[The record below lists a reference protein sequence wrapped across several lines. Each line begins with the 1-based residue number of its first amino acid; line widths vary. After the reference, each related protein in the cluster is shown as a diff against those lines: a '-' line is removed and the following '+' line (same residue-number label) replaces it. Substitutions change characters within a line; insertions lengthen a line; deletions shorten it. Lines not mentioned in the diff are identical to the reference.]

1 MNITFRQL
9 RLFLALAET
18 GSVSAAAKVMHVT
31 QPTASMQLREVTQA
45 VGVPLYEV
53 VSRRVYLTEAGQAL
67 ARTARAIAGEWDAF
81 EQSISGAKGLTSGRL
96 KVAVVSTAK
105 YFVPRLLGSFCK
117 LHPQIDISLEV
128 LNRDHVITRL
138 RANQD
143 DLYVMSMPPGDL
155 PLEDQILMPNPL
167 VVIAAAGHRLAA
179 RKRVTLAQLQGERF
193 ILREKGSGTRMA
205 TDAHL
210 RQLGFTP
217 SAVLELGSNEAI
229 KESVEGQLGV
239 SIVSRHAL
247 GPHWDGLAILNV
259 QGFPIQSQWHLV
271 WPKGKRLS
279 PIAEVFRGH
288 LIAQAAGVD
297 AGPLTGGRSAL
308 GWRGGRLLGG
318 HGLAAGAED
327 VQLGLVRARLHIHQ
341 AQHRVEVVVV
351 RDALLG
357 QFFLQAGCG
366 RARARLHGGREPGD
380 PGHMLLHIGRDGVG

>member
-45 VGVPLYEV
+45 VGLPLYEL
-53 VSRRVYLTEAGQAL
+53 VSRRVHLTEAGQAL

-81 EQSISGAKGLTSGRL
+81 EQRVSGAKGLTSGRL

-117 LHPQIDISLEV
+117 LHPHIDISLEV

-143 DLYVMSMPPGDL
+143 DLYVMSMPPSDL
-155 PLEDQILMPNPL
+155 PLEDHILMPNPL
-167 VVIAAAGHRLAA
+167 VLIAPAGHPLAA
-179 RKRVTLAQLQGERF
+179 KKRIKIDQLQAERF

-210 RQLGFTP
+210 RQIGFTP
-217 SAVLELGSNEAI
+217 SNVLELGSNEAI

-247 GPHWDGLAILNV
+247 GAHHEGLAVLNV
-259 QGFPIQSQWHLV
+259 QGFPVQSQWHLV
-271 WPKGKRLS
+271 WPKGKQLS
-279 PIAEVFRGH
+279 PIAQVFKGH
-288 LIAQAAGVD
+288 LMEEAAGWMES
-297 AGPLTGGRSAL
+297 R
-308 GWRGGRLLGG
+308 
-318 HGLAAGAED
+318 
-327 VQLGLVRARLHIHQ
+327 
-341 AQHRVEVVVV
+341 
-351 RDALLG
+351 
-357 QFFLQAGCG
+357 
-366 RARARLHGGREPGD
+366 
-380 PGHMLLHIGRDGVG
+380 

>member
-31 QPTASMQLREVTQA
+31 QPTASMQLREVAQS
-45 VGVPLYEV
+45 VGLPLYDV
-53 VSRRVYLTEAGQAL
+53 VSRRVHLTEAGQAL

-81 EQSISGAKGLTSGRL
+81 EQRISGAKGLTSGRL

-105 YFVPRLLGSFCK
+105 HFVPRLLGSFCK

-128 LNRDHVITRL
+128 LNRDHVIARL
-138 RANQD
+138 RSNLD
-143 DLYVMSMPPGDL
+143 DLYVMSMPPADV

-167 VVIAAAGHRLAA
+167 VVIASASHPLAGK
-179 RKRVTLAQLQGERF
+179 KRVRLAQLQAERF

-210 RQLGFTP
+210 RQMGFVP
-217 SAVLELGSNEAI
+217 GAVLELGSNEAI

-239 SIVSRHAL
+239 SIVSRHSL
-247 GPHWDGLAILNV
+247 GAHHEGLAELNV

-271 WPKGKRLS
+271 WPRGKQLS

-288 LIAQAAGVD
+288 LIAQAQGWM
-297 AGPLTGGRSAL
+297 GPR
-308 GWRGGRLLGG
+308 
-318 HGLAAGAED
+318 
-327 VQLGLVRARLHIHQ
+327 
-341 AQHRVEVVVV
+341 
-351 RDALLG
+351 
-357 QFFLQAGCG
+357 
-366 RARARLHGGREPGD
+366 
-380 PGHMLLHIGRDGVG
+380 

>member
-1 MNITFRQL
+1 
-9 RLFLALAET
+9 
-18 GSVSAAAKVMHVT
+18 
-31 QPTASMQLREVTQA
+31 
-45 VGVPLYEV
+45 
-53 VSRRVYLTEAGQAL
+53 
-67 ARTARAIAGEWDAF
+67 
-81 EQSISGAKGLTSGRL
+81 
-96 KVAVVSTAK
+96 
-105 YFVPRLLGSFCK
+105 
-117 LHPQIDISLEV
+117 
-128 LNRDHVITRL
+128 
-138 RANQD
+138 
-143 DLYVMSMPPGDL
+143 
-155 PLEDQILMPNPL
+155 MPNPL

-210 RQLGFTP
+210 RQLGFAP

-288 LIAQAAGVD
+288 PDRPGRGVD

-308 GWRGGRLLGG
+308 GWRGAAC
-318 HGLAAGAED
+318 LAATVLRQALKMSSSGWYAP
-327 VQLGLVRARLHIHQ
+327 VFTSIR

-351 RDALLG
+351 RDALLASS
-357 QFFLQAGCG
+357 FAGRVWPCPCATAW
-366 RARARLHGGREPGD
+366 RARAR
-380 PGHMLLHIGRDGVG
+380 

>member
-67 ARTARAIAGEWDAF
+67 ARTARAIASEWDAF
-81 EQSISGAKGLTSGRL
+81 EQGISGAKGLTSGRL

-167 VVIAAAGHRLAA
+167 VVIAAAGHRLAT

-210 RQLGFTP
+210 RQLGFVP
-217 SAVLELGSNEAI
+217 STVLELGSNEAI

-288 LIAQAAGVD
+288 LIAQAAVWMQ
-297 AGPLTGGRSAL
+297 GR
-308 GWRGGRLLGG
+308 
-318 HGLAAGAED
+318 
-327 VQLGLVRARLHIHQ
+327 
-341 AQHRVEVVVV
+341 
-351 RDALLG
+351 
-357 QFFLQAGCG
+357 
-366 RARARLHGGREPGD
+366 
-380 PGHMLLHIGRDGVG
+380 

>member
-31 QPTASMQLREVTQA
+31 QPTASMQLREVTHA

-67 ARTARAIAGEWDAF
+67 ARTARAIASEWDAF
-81 EQSISGAKGLTSGRL
+81 EQGISGAKGLTSGRL

-288 LIAQAAGVD
+288 LIAQAAGWMQ
-297 AGPLTGGRSAL
+297 GR
-308 GWRGGRLLGG
+308 
-318 HGLAAGAED
+318 
-327 VQLGLVRARLHIHQ
+327 
-341 AQHRVEVVVV
+341 
-351 RDALLG
+351 
-357 QFFLQAGCG
+357 
-366 RARARLHGGREPGD
+366 
-380 PGHMLLHIGRDGVG
+380 

>member
-18 GSVSAAAKVMHVT
+18 GSVSAAARVMHVT

-45 VGVPLYEV
+45 VGLPLYEV
-53 VSRRVYLTEAGQAL
+53 VSRRVHLTEAGQAL

-81 EQSISGAKGLTSGRL
+81 EQRVSGAKGLTSGRL

-210 RQLGFTP
+210 RQLGFVP
-217 SAVLELGSNEAI
+217 STVLELGSNEAI

-239 SIVSRHAL
+239 SIVSRHAR

-288 LIAQAAGVD
+288 LIAQAAVWMQ
-297 AGPLTGGRSAL
+297 GR
-308 GWRGGRLLGG
+308 
-318 HGLAAGAED
+318 
-327 VQLGLVRARLHIHQ
+327 
-341 AQHRVEVVVV
+341 
-351 RDALLG
+351 
-357 QFFLQAGCG
+357 
-366 RARARLHGGREPGD
+366 
-380 PGHMLLHIGRDGVG
+380 

>member
-67 ARTARAIAGEWDAF
+67 ARTARAIASEWDAF
-81 EQSISGAKGLTSGRL
+81 EQGISGAKGLTSGRL

-210 RQLGFTP
+210 RQLGFEP

-288 LIAQAAGVD
+288 LIAQAAVWMQ
-297 AGPLTGGRSAL
+297 GR
-308 GWRGGRLLGG
+308 
-318 HGLAAGAED
+318 
-327 VQLGLVRARLHIHQ
+327 
-341 AQHRVEVVVV
+341 
-351 RDALLG
+351 
-357 QFFLQAGCG
+357 
-366 RARARLHGGREPGD
+366 
-380 PGHMLLHIGRDGVG
+380 

>member
-67 ARTARAIAGEWDAF
+67 ARTARAIASEWDAF
-81 EQSISGAKGLTSGRL
+81 EQGISGAKGLTSGRL

-193 ILREKGSGTRMA
+193 ILREKGSGTRIT

-288 LIAQAAGVD
+288 LIAQAAVWMQ
-297 AGPLTGGRSAL
+297 GR
-308 GWRGGRLLGG
+308 
-318 HGLAAGAED
+318 
-327 VQLGLVRARLHIHQ
+327 
-341 AQHRVEVVVV
+341 
-351 RDALLG
+351 
-357 QFFLQAGCG
+357 
-366 RARARLHGGREPGD
+366 
-380 PGHMLLHIGRDGVG
+380 

>member
-67 ARTARAIAGEWDAF
+67 ARTARAIASEWDAF
-81 EQSISGAKGLTSGRL
+81 EQGISGAKGLTSGRL
-96 KVAVVSTAK
+96 ESGGGEH
-105 YFVPRLLGSFCK
+105 R
-117 LHPQIDISLEV
+117 QI
-128 LNRDHVITRL
+128 L
-138 RANQD
+138 RARFAGQLLQAAPANRHFAGSAQPRPCH
-143 DLYVMSMPPGDL
+143 YPPARQPGR
-155 PLEDQILMPNPL
+155 PLRDVHAPRGICRWRIRSSCPTRSWSSPPQATGWPP
-167 VVIAAAGHRLAA
+167 

-210 RQLGFTP
+210 RQLGFAP

-288 LIAQAAGVD
+288 LIAQAAGWMQ
-297 AGPLTGGRSAL
+297 GR
-308 GWRGGRLLGG
+308 
-318 HGLAAGAED
+318 
-327 VQLGLVRARLHIHQ
+327 
-341 AQHRVEVVVV
+341 
-351 RDALLG
+351 
-357 QFFLQAGCG
+357 
-366 RARARLHGGREPGD
+366 
-380 PGHMLLHIGRDGVG
+380 

>member
-81 EQSISGAKGLTSGRL
+81 EQSISSAKGLTSGRL

-128 LNRDHVITRL
+128 LNRDHVITSL

-179 RKRVTLAQLQGERF
+179 RKRVTLEQLQGERF

-229 KESVEGQLGV
+229 ET
-239 SIVSRHAL
+239 I
-247 GPHWDGLAILNV
+247 
-259 QGFPIQSQWHLV
+259 QGIC
-271 WPKGKRLS
+271 
-279 PIAEVFRGH
+279 
-288 LIAQAAGVD
+288 
-297 AGPLTGGRSAL
+297 
-308 GWRGGRLLGG
+308 
-318 HGLAAGAED
+318 
-327 VQLGLVRARLHIHQ
+327 
-341 AQHRVEVVVV
+341 HR
-351 RDALLG
+351 
-357 QFFLQAGCG
+357 
-366 RARARLHGGREPGD
+366 PYK
-380 PGHMLLHIGRDGVG
+380 

>member
-81 EQSISGAKGLTSGRL
+81 EQGISGAKGLTSGRL

-179 RKRVTLAQLQGERF
+179 RKRVTLTQLQGERF
-193 ILREKGSGTRMA
+193 SLREKGSGTRMA

-210 RQLGFTP
+210 RQLGFAP

-288 LIAQAAGVD
+288 LIAQAAVWMQ
-297 AGPLTGGRSAL
+297 GR
-308 GWRGGRLLGG
+308 
-318 HGLAAGAED
+318 
-327 VQLGLVRARLHIHQ
+327 
-341 AQHRVEVVVV
+341 
-351 RDALLG
+351 
-357 QFFLQAGCG
+357 
-366 RARARLHGGREPGD
+366 
-380 PGHMLLHIGRDGVG
+380 

>member
-81 EQSISGAKGLTSGRL
+81 EQGISGAKGLTSGRL

-210 RQLGFTP
+210 RQLDFVPG
-217 SAVLELGSNEAI
+217 AVLELGSNEAI

-259 QGFPIQSQWHLV
+259 HGFPIQSQWHLV

-288 LIAQAAGVD
+288 LIAQAAVWMQ
-297 AGPLTGGRSAL
+297 GR
-308 GWRGGRLLGG
+308 
-318 HGLAAGAED
+318 
-327 VQLGLVRARLHIHQ
+327 
-341 AQHRVEVVVV
+341 
-351 RDALLG
+351 
-357 QFFLQAGCG
+357 
-366 RARARLHGGREPGD
+366 
-380 PGHMLLHIGRDGVG
+380 

>member
-67 ARTARAIAGEWDAF
+67 ARTARAIASEWDAF
-81 EQSISGAKGLTSGRL
+81 EQGISGAKGLTSGRL

-210 RQLGFTP
+210 RQLGFVP
-217 SAVLELGSNEAI
+217 STVLELGSNEAI

-259 QGFPIQSQWHLV
+259 HGFPIQSQWHLV

-288 LIAQAAGVD
+288 LIAQAAGWMQ
-297 AGPLTGGRSAL
+297 GR
-308 GWRGGRLLGG
+308 
-318 HGLAAGAED
+318 
-327 VQLGLVRARLHIHQ
+327 
-341 AQHRVEVVVV
+341 
-351 RDALLG
+351 
-357 QFFLQAGCG
+357 
-366 RARARLHGGREPGD
+366 
-380 PGHMLLHIGRDGVG
+380 